1 MAIYFRRWTRMKNI
15 DKVKLFYDLEVG
27 ETPPEIE
34 VFNYFPPQVIRNQS
48 FYKRR
53 TFTADDRTLLSEML
67 VRYPELKYVKRH
79 YTSFSGKKNIEYNQI
94 YDFVYYWRKM
104 ML

>member
-34 VFNYFPPQVIRNQS
+34 VVRN
-48 FYKRR
+48 KILKI
-53 TFTADDRTLLSEML
+53 LLFIFL
-67 VRYPELKYVKRH
+67 
-79 YTSFSGKKNIEYNQI
+79 TI
-94 YDFVYYWRKM
+94 
-104 ML
+104 